1 MERYIDG
8 FIVEEIKI
16 GWNVHTKGDVSVP
29 GPSAQELELQQMQID
44 TLKKQNSM
52 YSQLEPYM
60 LQQAGYKKDATGNLV
75 KMTDEEYY
83 GGLSNMEKSQYDVS
97 KLQLEQ
103 YQQALKGELPLSK
116 AVEGELTKQRS
127 DLESYMSRKL
137 GPNWRQS
144 TPGIQALAE
153 FDKKANALREEQMFG
168 KQTASSAMNIAQ
180 QNQYNNLLANQMNTT
195 SVAPTWGSGL
205 IGLSAQAQQPYMQR
219 AQLGM
224 QAQQAN
230 SQSEGALWSGL
241 GGLLGT
247 GLMAGGMAYGG
258 YLGGLN
264 KQKVG

>member
-1 MERYIDG
+1 MERFNYYSNEMLDLP
-8 FIVEEIKI
+8 F
-16 GWNVHTKGDVSVP
+16 NVHCKGDVSVP
-29 GPSAQELELQQMQID
+29 GPTPQELELQSMQLD
-44 TLKKQNSM
+44 TLKKQNAM

-60 LQQAGYKKDATGNLV
+60 LQQAGYKKDASGNLM

-97 KLQLEQ
+97 KLQLDQ

-116 AVEGELTKQRS
+116 AVENELTKQRS

-168 KQTASSAMNIAQ
+168 KQTASSAMSIAQ

-205 IGLSAQAQQPYMQR
+205 IGLAGAAQQPYLQR
-219 AQLGM
+219 AQMGF
-224 QAQQAN
+224 QAN
-230 SQSEGALWSGL
+230 AQNDTGIFAGL

-247 GLMAGGMAYGG
+247 GLMAGATYYGG
-258 YLGGLN
+258 AKFNPLIGGR
-264 KQKVG
+264 